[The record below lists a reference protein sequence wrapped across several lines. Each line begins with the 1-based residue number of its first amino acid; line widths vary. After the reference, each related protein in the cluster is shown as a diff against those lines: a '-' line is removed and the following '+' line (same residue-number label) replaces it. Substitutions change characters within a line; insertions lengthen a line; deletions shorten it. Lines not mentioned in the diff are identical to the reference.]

1 MTAEEKK
8 AALLATL
15 AQFKDAQE
23 RFAYVVEQGRKQGTL
38 EETFKVDEYRVEGCL
53 AKLWLVPEF
62 KEGKCHFRADS
73 DSAIMK
79 GVSTVLCNFYSGL
92 TPSEIV
98 NNDPSFLS
106 QVGITQH
113 LTANRRNGLARVWE
127 TIRNFAKSHVDA
139 EGTKEEVK

>member
-23 RFAYVVEQGRKQGTL
+23 RFAYVVEQGRKQGAL
-38 EETFKVDEYRVEGCL
+38 EETFKADEYRVEGCL
-53 AKLWLVPEF
+53 AKLWLVSEF
-62 KEGKCHFRADS
+62 KEGKCYFRADS

-79 GVSTVLCNFYSGL
+79 GISTVLCNFYSGL
-92 TPSEIV
+92 TPAEIL

-127 TIRNFAKSHVDA
+127 TIRNFARSRVDS
-139 EGTKEEVK
+139 EGMKKEVE